1 MPRFR
6 IEQYELH
13 AYEYEIEAEDE
24 AHAIQML
31 FDGAAEPTGNPPE
44 YIETAEDY
52 GLPVEQNQEL
62 ADQLRDLGI
71 HVGEAVIPSIR
82 SIVRVE

>member
-13 AYEYEIEAEDE
+13 AYEYEVEAKDE
-24 AHAIQML
+24 AHAIQAL
-31 FDGAAEPTGNPPE
+31 FDGAAEPTGNPPDF
-44 YIETAEDY
+44 IETAEDF
-52 GLPVEQNQEL
+52 GMPVEQNQEL

-71 HVGEAVIPSIR
+71 QVGEAVIPSVR
-82 SIVRVE
+82 SIKRVK

>member
-13 AYEYEIEAEDE
+13 AYEYDVEADDE

-44 YIETAEDY
+44 YIETADDH
-52 GLPVEQNQEL
+52 GLPVEQHQQL
-62 ADQLRDLGI
+62 ADQLRQLGI
-71 HVGEAVIPSIR
+71 QVGESVIPSIR
-82 SIVRVE
+82 SIKRVK

>member
-6 IEQYELH
+6 VEQYELH
-13 AYEYEIEAEDE
+13 AYEYEVEAEDE

-44 YIETAEDY
+44 YIETAEDF
-52 GLPVEQNQEL
+52 GMPTDENREL
-62 ADQLRDLGI
+62 ADQLRSLGVP
-71 HVGEAVIPSIR
+71 VGEAVIPSIR
-82 SIVRVE
+82 AIRRVE